1 MDKVA
6 YIVENKHNHF
16 RGYIALLNSDKD
28 DSALF
33 VIHSTDKSEN
43 LQEIQ
48 ERLKELPGHIKTFQN
63 PIKSN
68 ESGLS
73 WLSELEAVN
82 S

>member
-6 YIVENKHNHF
+6 YIVENKFNKF
-16 RGYIALLNSDKD
+16 RGYIALLNPDKD

-48 ERLKELPGHIKTFQN
+48 EKLKELPEYIKTFPN
-63 PIKSN
+63 PIKPS
-68 ESGLS
+68 ESGIS

-82 S
+82 P